1 MNFTV
6 TKANATA
13 NPVLFLV
20 VRNEGS
26 APADSGSF
34 LIGVYGQ
41 GNLSFSCYSGNQNIF
56 PIYSNESA
64 MLLSP
69 LSCGELGDKVV
80 LTAQV
85 NFLTS
90 SGSVNKG
97 LSTNTTISQSQFAK
111 PQKIVIDDLGIL
123 TYIAPWVGPSGAFY
137 TWSFTITNGSPN
149 SIVSVNGNLTQG
161 GNVVAAADGCV
172 ILGGNNIYGVG
183 RATPLTPDASCSNS
197 GNPNAD
203 AGHLSLGQRLD
214 VAIGV
219 TYLNGTNSI
228 VRTTATVIPPYA
240 LDG

>member
-1 MNFTV
+1 MQSAKTASPKGGRNASGRNVILACLVVGIIALGAVAVYQQSQIAALSKSISQQSSELAHPSTEMAILNFTV

-13 NPVLFLV
+13 NPMMFLV

-90 SGSVNKG
+90 HGSVNEG
-97 LSTNTTISQSQFAK
+97 PSANTTISQSHFSR
-111 PQKIVIDDLGIL
+111 PPRVVIADLGIE
-123 TYIAPWVGPSGAFY
+123 TYIVPWVA
-137 TWSFTITNGSPN
+137 
-149 SIVSVNGNLTQG
+149 
-161 GNVVAAADGCV
+161 
-172 ILGGNNIYGVG
+172 
-183 RATPLTPDASCSNS
+183 
-197 GNPNAD
+197 
-203 AGHLSLGQRLD
+203 
-214 VAIGV
+214 
-219 TYLNGTNSI
+219 
-228 VRTTATVIPPYA
+228 
-240 LDG
+240 